1 MLLSVEAN
9 EHITYGVAYQDDDVI
24 VVEKPPRLA
33 TQPGKGHTR
42 DTLLNGLFGRFGPL
56 LQNLGKARDF
66 GLLHRLDKETSG
78 LLVVAL
84 KPAAYD
90 KLRDDFAN
98 RRIRKFYWAVCS
110 APPKPPTGVIKLPIV
125 EDFASDENRSGK
137 PRLAHVGRAG
147 KPAITAYRT
156 LDRSDHA
163 ALVEARP
170 ITGRLHQVRLH
181 LEAIGCPILGDEF
194 YGPRR
199 VKSASPR
206 LALHA
211 HRLAFTHP
219 TTGKVIDARTDWPG
233 DLRRVL
239 KNMQL
244 KRPGTML
251 TGASPSEQAAAIEA
265 DGSDDTEQE

>member
-1 MLLSVEAN
+1 VPLSVEPN
-9 EHITYGVAYQDDDVI
+9 PHITFGVAHEDDDLV

-33 TQPGKGHTR
+33 TQPGKGHAR
-42 DTLLNGLFGRFGPL
+42 DTLLNGLFARFGPQ

-90 KLRDDFAN
+90 KLREDFSQ
-98 RRIRKFYWAVCS
+98 RRVRKFYWAVCAS
-110 APPKPPTGVIKLPIV
+110 APRPADGVIKLPIV
-125 EDFASDENRSGK
+125 EDFASDDNRAGK
-137 PRLAHVGRAG
+137 PRLAHVSKAG

-156 LDRSDHA
+156 LDSSDHA

-181 LEAIGCPILGDEF
+181 LEAIGCPILGDSF

-199 VKSASPR
+199 VQSASPR

-211 HRLAFTHP
+211 HRLTFTHP
-219 TTGKVIDARTDWPG
+219 TTGAAIDVHTDWPG

-239 KNMQL
+239 KNMGL
-244 KRPGTML
+244 KRPMAT
-251 TGASPSEQAAAIEA
+251 AA
-265 DGSDDTEQE
+265 DTLQEIDPPPGLRDSA